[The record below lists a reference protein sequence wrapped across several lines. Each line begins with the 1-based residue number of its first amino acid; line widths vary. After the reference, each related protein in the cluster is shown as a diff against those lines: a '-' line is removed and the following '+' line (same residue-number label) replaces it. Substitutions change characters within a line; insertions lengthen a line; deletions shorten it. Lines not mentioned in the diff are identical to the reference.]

1 MWATSTSHLLTVVLC
16 VHYSVALATGKFDV
30 VEQIKA
36 YQGIRPTWKGFVV
49 DLRTELYIL
58 VNVADE

>member
-1 MWATSTSHLLTVVLC
+1 M
-16 VHYSVALATGKFDV
+16 ATGKFDV

-36 YQGIRPTWKGFVV
+36 FRGIRPTWRGFVV
-49 DLRTELYIL
+49 DLQTELYIL

>member
-1 MWATSTSHLLTVVLC
+1 
-16 VHYSVALATGKFDV
+16 VALATGKFDV

-36 YQGIRPTWKGFVV
+36 FQDIRPTWKGFVV